1 MILTH
6 LAVSTRIVAL
16 AAMLLIPAWG
26 WASPNTLDD
35 MLGSVK
41 AGDTLLFM
49 PGVYDKNNPP
59 VLAPKD
65 FQCLVRMRKAMA
77 VLDDII
83 TRQWV
88 QTFAGVNAYETIF
101 NSVADRAQWTQT
113 MADCVK

>member
-1 MILTH
+1 MIPKSVS
-6 LAVSTRIVAL
+6 VSTRIMAL
-16 AAMLLIPAWG
+16 AAMLLLPAWG

-65 FQCLVRMRKAMA
+65 FQCLVRMREAMQAMDKAGAMI
-77 VLDDII
+77 LLPMSKLSDW
-83 TRQWV
+83 Q
-88 QTFAGVNAYETIF
+88 
-101 NSVADRAQWTQT
+101 QT
-113 MADCVK
+113 MKDCVEVK